1 MDELES
7 RDHRSVATGLT
18 LGAAA
23 AFLGASF
30 LVAGGEAFFGI
41 SFLSDFLSFTGPE
54 APAQHR
60 HG

>member
-23 AFLGASF
+23 FLGASF
-30 LVAGGEAFFGI
+30 LVAGGEAFFGT